1 MRATTEQTFWDKVG
15 RPFTMT
21 LTPGAWGWALATIC
35 VTCISMVCIEGAE
48 VGDSADTILRELQ
61 QKDRYH
67 SDDRRVDDHESN
79 GEPDARCCKRWTCKK
94 HCRAMGV
101 SAYYGF
107 LGLTGVSPKHEA
119 HEAAGML
126 VIFGFGIFVL
136 LFVSSYTGATAAI
149 LISESGRSV
158 TINSMKDLQ
167 ASGGKICIMAAHK
180 TPFELRYPEFGG
192 KLIPQR
198 LADGV
203 LQDFDDG
210 RCEAAV
216 LFSDGWDNAL
226 AGRIRICHALLL
238 CGVHGMYAVLTPGK
252 GAGGGGLMPGV
263 TSTRRFYTFFTHF
276 SLSRH

>member
-1 MRATTEQTFWDKVG
+1 
-15 RPFTMT
+15 
-21 LTPGAWGWALATIC
+21 
-35 VTCISMVCIEGAE
+35 MVCIEGAE
-48 VGDSADTILRELQ
+48 VRDSADTILRELQ

-67 SDDRRVDDHESN
+67 SDDRRVDDHECN

-101 SAYYGF
+101 SVYYGF
-107 LGLTGVSPKHEA
+107 LGLTGASPKHEA

-149 LISESGRSV
+149 LISESGRSA

-167 ASGGKICIMAAHK
+167 ASGGKICIMAAQK

-203 LQDFDDG
+203 LSKTLTMEGVRQ
-210 RCEAAV
+210 RCCSVMGGTMPLLEGFRRCRMMAHRWTATTAIRLWGV
-216 LFSDGWDNAL
+216 RCSLFQMHC
-226 AGRIRICHALLL
+226 R
-238 CGVHGMYAVLTPGK
+238 
-252 GAGGGGLMPGV
+252 
-263 TSTRRFYTFFTHF
+263 
-276 SLSRH
+276 